1 MSGRLCKYPEQGA
14 QMRKAREGKGL
25 TRKAL
30 AERSGVSLNTI
41 EYLENGI
48 TAGTITTARLLAN
61 ALGIT
66 IDEYVGNNR
75 EKKGK

>member
-1 MSGRLCKYPEQGA
+1 MNGRICKYPEQGQ
-14 QMRKAREGKGL
+14 QMLKAREAKGL
-25 TRKAL
+25 SRKAL
-30 AERSGVSLNTI
+30 ADRSGVSLNTI